1 MQSSIIQSKTE
12 WWNNLDVNRDGKIS
26 SEEFDSSL
34 KDSVEDTKINNRNGK
49 FSPKELD
56 SSLKESVEDTNIIKV
71 NADIDIIIQKV
82 ISTYRN
88 KTSKTWFYKLPAAK
102 VT

>member
-1 MQSSIIQSKTE
+1 M
-12 WWNNLDVNRDGKIS
+12 DVNRDGKIS

-71 NADIDIIIQKV
+71 NVDIDIIIQKV
-82 ISTYRN
+82 INTYQN
-88 KTSKTWFYKLPAAK
+88 KQTAFYFWSSSSALHDRLGSCQVFHGNPE
-102 VT
+102 